1 MDRSADDRAV
11 AHQLQGQPVSYL
23 DEAIKLADLG
33 WRVVPIKPGMKRPA
47 MASWQHAAT
56 SDQQTVT
63 NWFSGLYRDH
73 GIGIATGPQPNGQ
86 NLIVVDIDE
95 HDIER
100 SGSDS
105 MNELE
110 RQHGAMPAT
119 VEVATGSG
127 GRHLYLLAPPSIE
140 IRNDAGRR
148 LGPGIDIRGD
158 GGQVLA
164 PPTVHPNGTAYRWI
178 DGHSPFDIEPAP
190 MPIWMVDLICNPQAK
205 PPTDPITNDGDG
217 PAARYNARTTWEQ
230 LLNRDGWAYSH
241 SDRDGEQ
248 HWTRPGKDARGG
260 TSATVGYKGQDVL
273 VVFTSSIDWLPAGA
287 YSRFGYMACR
297 DHGGDRSA
305 AARALLREEH
315 VTEQPNL
322 DDLIANVE
330 RPDQQDQRLLS
341 LLIDWP
347 TFWEQDH
354 TVAEWL
360 AEPIIAEA
368 RAHAIFAPGG
378 TGKSLLAL
386 WLCAAVATGTPILGH
401 PQKARRVLYLDYEM
415 TADDLAERLESMG
428 YTPEHNLSNLRY
440 ALLPDLESLDSETGG
455 RQVARLAELCEAEVV
470 IIDTFGRAVSGEENE
485 ADTVRAFYRN
495 TGILLKRAGRAFV
508 RIDHA
513 GKDLERGQRGS
524 SAKNDDVDIVWQMT
538 RSGSD
543 LYTMKTR
550 KARMGWVPEKIE
562 LRMSDDP
569 LRFEIAHAAPLPD
582 GALALVGELDRLGI
596 DPLLSSRK
604 VRALLTEA
612 GVQASN
618 AALRSAVKIRMQQA
632 TNADDESALDA
643 FLL

>member
-1 MDRSADDRAV
+1 MDSSADVRPVDDEFPR
-11 AHQLQGQPVSYL
+11 QPVTNL
-23 DEAIKLADLG
+23 EEASQLARLG

-47 MASWQHAAT
+47 MSAWQHAAT
-56 SDQQTVT
+56 ADQQTVT
-63 NWFSGLYRDH
+63 NWYSGLYKDH
-73 GIGIATGPQPNGQ
+73 GVGIATGPQPNGQ
-86 NLIVVDIDE
+86 NLVVVDVDM

-100 SGSDS
+100 SGFDTLL
-105 MNELE
+105 ELE
-110 RQHGAMPAT
+110 HRHGEMPTT

-127 GRHLYLLAPPSIE
+127 GKHIYLLAPPSIE

-148 LGPGIDIRGD
+148 LGAGIDIRGD

-164 PPTVHPNGTAYRWI
+164 PPTVHPNGTAYRWVE
-178 DGHSPFDIEPAP
+178 GRSPFDIEPAP
-190 MPIWMVDLICNPQAK
+190 MPRWMVDLICNPEAK

-217 PAARYNARTTWEQ
+217 PAARYNARTTWAE
-230 LLNRDGWAYSH
+230 LLTADGWQYSH

-248 HWTRPGKDARGG
+248 HWTRPGKDIREG
-260 TSATVGYKGQDVL
+260 TSATVGYRGQDVL

-297 DHGGDRSA
+297 DHAGDRSA
-305 AARALLREEH
+305 AARALLRDEH
-315 VTEQPNL
+315 VTEQPGL
-322 DDLIANVE
+322 DDLIGESQINKTDE
-330 RPDQQDQRLLS
+330 HLLS
-341 LLIDWP
+341 LLIDWQI
-347 TFWEQDH
+347 FWEQDH

-386 WLCAAVATGTPILGH
+386 WLCAAIATGTPILGH
-401 PQKARRVLYLDYEM
+401 PQPARRVLYLDYEM

-440 ALLPDLESLDSETGG
+440 ALLPDLESLDSEQGG
-455 RQVARLAELCEAEVV
+455 RQVARLAELCDANVV
-470 IIDTFGRAVSGEENE
+470 VIDTFGRAVAGEENE

-538 RSGSD
+538 RTGSD

-582 GALALVGELDRLGI
+582 GTAVLVGELDRLGV
-596 DPLLSSRK
+596 DPSMSSRK
-604 VRALLTEA
+604 VRALLSEH

-618 AALRSAVKIRMQQA
+618 AALRAAVKLRAQQA
-632 TNADDESALDA
+632 GADADESALDT

>member
-1 MDRSADDRAV
+1 MDSSANARTVDDELQRQSVSNIDQAT
-11 AHQLQGQPVSYL
+11 QLA
-23 DEAIKLADLG
+23 ELG

-47 MASWQHAAT
+47 MSAWQHAAT
-56 SDQQTVT
+56 DDVQTVT
-63 NWFSGLYRDH
+63 NWYSGLYRDH
-73 GIGIATGPQPNGQ
+73 GVGIATGPQPNGQ
-86 NLIVVDIDE
+86 NLIVVDIDM

-100 SGSDS
+100 SGFDS
-105 MNELE
+105 LLELE
-110 RQHGAMPAT
+110 HRYGELPPT

-127 GRHLYLLAPPSIE
+127 GKHIYLLAPPSIE
-140 IRNDAGRR
+140 VRNDAGRR
-148 LGPGIDIRGD
+148 LGVGIDIRGD

-164 PPTVHPNGTAYRWI
+164 PPTVHPNGTAYSWAAGR
-178 DGHSPFDIEPAP
+178 SPFELEPAP
-190 MPIWMVDLICNPQAK
+190 MPMWMVELICNPEAK

-217 PAARYNARTTWEQ
+217 PAARYNARTTWPE
-230 LLNRDGWAYSH
+230 LLTADGWQYSH

-248 HWTRPGKDARGG
+248 HWTRPGKDIREG
-260 TSATVGYKGQDVL
+260 TSATVGYRGQDVL

-297 DHGGDRSA
+297 DHDGDRSA
-305 AARALLREEH
+305 AARALLRDEH
-315 VTEQPNL
+315 VTEQPGL
-322 DDLIANVE
+322 DDLIGDAPINKTDE
-330 RPDQQDQRLLS
+330 HLLS

-347 TFWEQDH
+347 VFWEQDH

-401 PQKARRVLYLDYEM
+401 PQRARRVLYLDYEM
-415 TADDLAERLESMG
+415 TADDLAERLEAMG

-440 ALLPDLESLDSETGG
+440 ALLPDLESLDSEQGG
-455 RQVARLAELCEAEVV
+455 RQVARLAELCDADLVV
-470 IIDTFGRAVSGEENE
+470 IDTFGRAVSGEENE

-543 LYTMKTR
+543 VYTMKTR
-550 KARMGWVPEKIE
+550 KARMGWVPEKLE

-582 GALALVGELDRLGI
+582 GTAQLVAELDRLGV
-596 DPLLSSRK
+596 DSSLSSRK
-604 VRALLTEA
+604 VRALLTEH

-618 AALRSAVKIRMQQA
+618 AALRAAVKMRAQQA
-632 TNADDESALDA
+632 GADADELALDT